1 VKARPVPYTTPL
13 VEIEP
18 PDLSPYRAGNTGI
31 DYVWSFAGAAPG
43 PHVILTALTHGNEI
57 CGAIALDRMLRT
69 GLRPA
74 RGKLTFAFANIAAY
88 QAFNRRDPTASRYLD
103 EDLNRVWSSEMLDGP
118 RQSRE
123 LQRARTLRPVI
134 DTADFLLDIHSMTV
148 DTGPLMLTGM
158 AEKHLAFAR
167 RVSVPAI
174 LVRDEGHAAGP
185 RLREYGRFSDP
196 HAPPIAL
203 LVECGQ
209 HWVRD
214 SVDVAVET
222 AWRFLAASGIL
233 AERDAAS
240 WLARPA
246 PRQRTVLVTDRVTIA
261 TDEFRLD
268 DRFNGLD
275 VVPRAGTVIARDGLK
290 EIRTPYDN
298 CVLIMP
304 MRRSIRGLTAVRLG
318 RFED

>member
-1 VKARPVPYTTPL
+1 MPDTAPL
-13 VEIEP
+13 IEIEP

-31 DYVWSFAGAAPG
+31 DYVWSFAAAEAG
-43 PHVILTALTHGNEI
+43 PHVILNALTHGNEI
-57 CGAIALDRMLRT
+57 CGAIALDRMLRG

-74 RGKLTFAFANIAAY
+74 RGKLTFSFANNAAY
-88 QAFNRRDPTASRYLD
+88 QAFNRADPNASRFLD
-103 EDLNRVWSSEMLDGP
+103 EDLNRVWDPGVLDGP

-134 DTADFLLDIHSMTV
+134 DTGDFLLDIHSMTAETV
-148 DTGPLMLTGM
+148 PLMLTGM

-167 RVSVPAI
+167 GVGVPAM
-174 LVRDEGHAAGP
+174 LVRDKGHAAGE

-196 HAPPIAL
+196 DAPPISL

-209 HWVRD
+209 HWLKK
-214 SVDVAVET
+214 SVDVALET
-222 AWRFLAASGIL
+222 SWRFLAAAGVL
-233 AERDAAS
+233 AKSDAAA

-246 PRQRTVLVTDRVTIA
+246 SPQRTVLVTECITIT

-268 DRFNGLD
+268 ERFDGRD
-275 VVPRAGTVIARDGLK
+275 VVPRAGTVIARDGLR

-304 MRRSIRGLTAVRLG
+304 VRRSIRGATALRLG

>member
-1 VKARPVPYTTPL
+1 MPRIPPL
-13 VEIEP
+13 IEIEP
-18 PDLSPYRAGNTGI
+18 PDLSSYRIGNTGV
-31 DYVWSFAGAAPG
+31 DYVWSFAGAEPG
-43 PHVILTALTHGNEI
+43 PHVVLNALTHGNEI
-57 CGAIALDRMLRT
+57 CGAIALDRMLRR

-74 RGKLTFAFANIAAY
+74 RGKLTFSFANIGAY
-88 QAFNRRDPTASRYLD
+88 QAFNRADPNASRFLD
-103 EDLNRVWSSEMLDGP
+103 EDLNRVWAPKVLDGP

-123 LQRARTLRPVI
+123 LQRARALRPIV
-134 DTADFLLDIHSMTV
+134 DTADFLLDIHSMTAE
-148 DTGPLMLTGM
+148 TTPLMLTGM

-167 RVSVPAI
+167 RVGVPAM
-174 LVRDEGHAAGP
+174 LVRDKGHAAGE

-196 HAPPIAL
+196 DAAPISL

-209 HWVRD
+209 HWLKKT
-214 SVDVAVET
+214 VDIALET
-222 AWRFLAASGIL
+222 LWRFLAAAGVL
-233 AERDAAS
+233 AEDEAAA

-246 PRQRTVLVTDRVTIA
+246 PPQRTVLVTECVTIS

-268 DRFNGLD
+268 ERFRGRD
-275 VVPRAGTVIARDGLK
+275 IVPRAGTVIAHDGPR

-304 MRRSIRGLTAVRLG
+304 VWRSIRGVTALRLG